1 MNWQANI
8 HALPSLLQGRLK
20 NDLIRLQEALGR
32 SDLETAL
39 QAKTTETLCLVWAA
53 SEFVASSCIR
63 QPYLLLDLQESGDL
77 FRTYEPDFYVKKLD
91 QQLADI
97 ADEIGLM
104 AALRRFRRREMIR
117 IIWRDLAGWANFNE
131 VLEDLSQLAEDCLN
145 SALTCLH
152 RWQSEK
158 LGTPYGII
166 SGKPQ
171 ALVVL
176 GMGKL
181 GAREL
186 NLSSDID
193 LIFAYPESGET
204 RGAQR
209 ALSNEEYFTRLAR
222 CLIRALD
229 ARTEEGFVFR
239 VDMRLR
245 PDGDS
250 GPLVASFDAIENYY
264 QSQGRDW
271 ERYAMIKARVIAGDR
286 PSGARLMALLRPFT
300 YRRYLDFG
308 AIESLR
314 NMKILI
320 AQELKRQG
328 SKANIKLG
336 PGGIRE
342 IEFIGQSFQLI
353 RGGREPAF
361 QERRI
366 LLVLTLLAERG
377 YLPSYV
383 TEELCAAYVFLRRI
397 EHCLQAYRDEQ
408 THTLPDSAEG
418 CARLAFAM
426 GYGDWEA
433 FVYQL
438 NGHRRRVQ
446 GHFEQLFAAPHMDTI
461 GQVVGASGLAEVWS
475 AGDATESMLAA
486 LSATGYRSPEKAM
499 QTLVGLRQ
507 SYTVRALSTQA
518 RGRLDQL
525 MPLLLGAAG
534 GTEQPEQ
541 CLQRVVTLLET
552 VAQRTAYLALL
563 AEYPMALSQLVKLC
577 AASPLIARQLTR
589 YPLLLDEL
597 LDPRSLYQ
605 VPSYRQ
611 LTEDLERSLAS
622 VSENDLE
629 QQMELLRHFRQRQTL
644 RVAAA
649 DVTGALPLMKVGDH
663 LTYLAEVILKKA
675 LELSWQHL
683 TCRHGYPRCGSG
695 DEPGDYGFAVIG
707 YGKLG
712 GYELG
717 YGSDLDL
724 VFLHA
729 AKLSDP
735 PTEGEK
741 PLDPIVFY
749 SRLGQRLIHMLQ
761 TLTPSGKLYEVD
773 TRLRPSGASGLLV
786 SSLEAYSDYQHTQA
800 WTWEHQ
806 ALVRARFVAG
816 DKRLGAAFAAMRQ
829 EVLARQRNLTMLQ
842 EEVRSMRSKMRNQ
855 LDRSQSGVFDLKQGR
870 GGIADIEFMVQ
881 YGVLAWAH
889 AYPHLLVYPDN
900 IRTLEGF
907 AQAEL
912 IALEESALLAD
923 AYRAYRAAANRLNLQ
938 EQEDLVEEE
947 QFSKERSAVQ
957 RLWSTLLGDEA
968 AQIILNE
975 QRGK

>member
-1 MNWQANI
+1 
-8 HALPSLLQGRLK
+8 
-20 NDLIRLQEALGR
+20 
-32 SDLETAL
+32 
-39 QAKTTETLCLVWAA
+39 
-53 SEFVASSCIR
+53 
-63 QPYLLLDLQESGDL
+63 
-77 FRTYEPDFYVKKLD
+77 
-91 QQLADI
+91 
-97 ADEIGLM
+97 M
-104 AALRRFRRREMIR
+104 ATLRRFRRREMVR
-117 IIWRDLAGWANFNE
+117 IIWRDLAGWASLEE
-131 VLEDLSQLAEDCLN
+131 VLGDLSQLAEDCLN
-145 SALTCLH
+145 SALTYLH
-152 RWQSEK
+152 GWQSKK
-158 LGTPYGII
+158 LGAPYGTE

-171 ALVVL
+171 ALIVL
-176 GMGKL
+176 AMGKL

-204 RGAQR
+204 RGTQR

-229 ARTEEGFVFR
+229 VRTEEGFVFR

-250 GPLVASFDAIENYY
+250 GPLVVSFDALENYY
-264 QSQGRDW
+264 QNQGRDW

-286 PSGARLMALLRPFT
+286 QAGTRLMAILRSFT

-314 NMKILI
+314 NMKVLI
-320 AQELKRQG
+320 VQELRRQG
-328 SKANIKLG
+328 IKSNIKLG

-353 RGGREPAF
+353 RGGREPEL

-366 LLVLTLLAERG
+366 LPVLTLLAERD
-377 YLPSYV
+377 YLPPYAK
-383 TEELCAAYVFLRRI
+383 EELYAAYVFLRRI
-397 EHCLQAYRDEQ
+397 EHRLQAYRDEQ
-408 THTLPDSAEG
+408 THTLPASAEG
-418 CARLAFAM
+418 RARLAFAM

-433 FVYQL
+433 FVRKL
-438 NGHRRRVQ
+438 DGHRRRVQ
-446 GHFEQLFAAPHMDTI
+446 GHFEQLFATPHMDTM
-461 GQVVGASGLAEVWS
+461 GQAAGENGLAEVWS
-475 AGDATESMLAA
+475 AGGPIEPILAA
-486 LSATGYRSPEKAM
+486 LSATGYRFPEKVVQA
-499 QTLVGLRQ
+499 LAGLRQ

-534 GTEQPEQ
+534 RAEQPER

-577 AASPLIARQLTR
+577 AVSPLIARQLTR

-597 LDPRSLYQ
+597 LDPRSLYH
-605 VPSYRQ
+605 VPSYGQ
-611 LTEDLERSLAS
+611 LVEDLEQSLAS
-622 VSENDLE
+622 IPEDDLE

-683 TCRHGYPRCGSG
+683 TRRHGHPRCGSG
-695 DEPGDYGFAVIG
+695 DEPGDYGFAIIG

-729 AKLSDP
+729 AKPSDP
-735 PTEGEK
+735 PTEGGK

-749 SRLGQRLIHMLQ
+749 SRLGQRLIHILQ

-786 SSLEAYSDYQHTQA
+786 SSLEAYSDYQYTQA

-816 DKRLGAAFAAMRQ
+816 DKRLGAAFTAMRQ
-829 EVLARQRNLTMLQ
+829 DVLSRQRDLIMLR
-842 EEVRSMRSKMRNQ
+842 EEVRSMRAKMRNQ
-855 LDRSQSGVFDLKQGR
+855 LDRSQPGMFDLKQGK

-907 AQAEL
+907 AQAGL
-912 IALEESALLAD
+912 MALEESALLAD
-923 AYRAYRAAANRLNLQ
+923 SYRAYRAVVNRLNLQ

-957 RLWSTLLGDEA
+957 RLWSALLEDETA
-968 AQIILNE
+968 
-975 QRGK
+975 

>member
-1 MNWQANI
+1 MDWQDSI
-8 HALPSLLQGRLK
+8 QVLPPLLQGRIK
-20 NDLIRLQEALGR
+20 NDLVRFQEALGR
-32 SDLETAL
+32 SDLEAIL
-39 QAKTTETLCLVWAA
+39 QAKIIETLCLVWVA
-53 SEFVASSCIR
+53 SDFVANSCIR
-63 QPYLLLDLQESGDL
+63 QPLLLLDLQESGDL
-77 FRTYEPDFYVKKLD
+77 FRIYEPGFYAKTLE
-91 QQLADI
+91 QQLTDI
-97 ADEIGLM
+97 ADEAALM
-104 AALRRFRRREMIR
+104 ATLRRFRRREMVR
-117 IIWRDLAGWANFNE
+117 IIWRDLAGWANLEE

-145 SALTCLH
+145 SALACLH
-152 RWQSEK
+152 RWQSER
-158 LGTPYGII
+158 LGTPYGAC
-166 SGKPQ
+166 SGRPQ
-171 ALVVL
+171 TLVIL

-193 LIFAYPESGET
+193 LIFAYPEVGET
-204 RGAQR
+204 RGVQR
-209 ALSNEEYFTRLAR
+209 ALSNEEYFTRLAQ
-222 CLIRALD
+222 CLIRTLD
-229 ARTEEGFVFR
+229 AHTEEGFVFR
-239 VDMRLR
+239 VDTRLR
-245 PDGDS
+245 PNGDS
-250 GPLVASFDAIENYY
+250 GPLVASFDAIESYY

-271 ERYAMIKARVIAGDR
+271 ERYAMIKARVVAGDR
-286 PSGARLMALLRPFT
+286 SAGARLMAMLRPFT

-308 AIESLR
+308 AIASLR
-314 NMKILI
+314 NMKTLI
-320 AQELKRQG
+320 AQELRRQG

-353 RGGREPAF
+353 RGGRELVL

-366 LLVLTLLAERG
+366 LRILTLLAEKG
-377 YLPSYV
+377 YLPSYAK
-383 TEELCAAYVFLRRI
+383 EELYAAYVFLRRV
-397 EHCLQAYRDEQ
+397 EHRLQAYRDEQ
-408 THTLPDSAEG
+408 THILPDSAEG

-426 GYGDWEA
+426 GYGSWGG
-433 FVYQL
+433 FLYQL
-438 NGHRRRVQ
+438 NEHRRRVQ
-446 GHFEQLFAAPHMDTI
+446 GHFEQLFAAPHVDTM
-461 GQVVGASGLAEVWS
+461 GQVAGASGLAEVWS
-475 AGDATESMLAA
+475 AGGPTESMLAA

-499 QTLVGLRQ
+499 QTLTGLRQ

-518 RGRLDQL
+518 RGRLTQL
-525 MPLLLGAAG
+525 IPLLLGAAG

-552 VAQRTAYLALL
+552 VAKRTAYLALL

-597 LDPRSLYQ
+597 LDPRALYQ
-605 VPSYRQ
+605 VPSYCQ

-622 VSENDLE
+622 ISEDDLE

-663 LTYLAEVILKKA
+663 LTYLAEVILKKS

-683 TCRHGYPRCGSG
+683 TRRHGHPQCGSG
-695 DEPGDYGFAVIG
+695 DKSGDYGFVVIA

-729 AKLSDP
+729 AKPSDP
-735 PTEGEK
+735 LTQGEK
-741 PLDPIVFY
+741 PLHPIVFY
-749 SRLGQRLIHMLQ
+749 NRLGQRLIHMLQ

-786 SSLEAYSDYQHTQA
+786 SSLDAYSDYQRTQA

-806 ALVRARFVAG
+806 ALVRARFVTG
-816 DKRLGAAFAAMRQ
+816 DKRLGAAFAAMRE
-829 EVLARQRNLTMLQ
+829 EVLARQLDLTRLR

-855 LDRSQSGVFDLKQGR
+855 LDRSRSDVFDLKQGR

-907 AQAEL
+907 AQAGL
-912 IALEESALLAD
+912 MALEDSMLLAD

-938 EQEDLVEEE
+938 EQEELVEEK
-947 QFSKERSAVQ
+947 QFSKQRGAVQ
-957 RLWSTLLGDEA
+957 HLWSTLLEDEVA
-968 AQIILNE
+968 
-975 QRGK
+975 